1 MDDYTEIFTTD
12 IFQDFFLISHEI
24 NVNTDS
30 YNKNAY
36 VSPTFS
42 FFFFPV
48 FWDRI
53 LLCAQ
58 TGFDP
63 STSTSWMLG
72 F

>member
-42 FFFFPV
+42 FFFFTV
-48 FWDRI
+48 F
-53 LLCAQ
+53 
-58 TGFDP
+58 
-63 STSTSWMLG
+63 
-72 F
+72 